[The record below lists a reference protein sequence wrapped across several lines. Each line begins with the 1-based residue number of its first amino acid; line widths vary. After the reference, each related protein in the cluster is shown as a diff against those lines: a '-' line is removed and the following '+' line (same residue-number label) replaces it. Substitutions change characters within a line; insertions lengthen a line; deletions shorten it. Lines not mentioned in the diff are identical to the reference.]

1 MNNSNSN
8 SNRREGRTGKG
19 KEKEGGRKE
28 VEGRGRGKRA
38 MEQLS
43 GLLCTSLL
51 AKRLTKII
59 SLSSLILR
67 TAPQSSSYHPHFSE
81 KESET
86 PRS

>member
-51 AKRLTKII
+51 AKRLTEII
-59 SLSSLILR
+59 SWSYLILR
-67 TAPQSSSYHPHFSE
+67 KQFLSSPFF
-81 KESET
+81 
-86 PRS
+86 R